1 MKIAFGADHAGFL
14 LKKELMEW
22 IKQYDHQVL
31 DFGTYSEESVDY
43 PDYAY
48 PAAEAVAAGIADFGV
63 IICGT
68 GIGVSITANKVTG
81 IRAANCM
88 TTEMA
93 KLAREHNNANVITV
107 GARLIDAE
115 TAKELILTF
124 LETEFLGGRHMIR
137 VEKIHFLTGN

>member
-1 MKIAFGADHAGFL
+1 MKIAFGSDHAGYNY
-14 LKKELMEW
+14 KKELMEW
-22 IKQYDHQVL
+22 VKQHEHQVL

-63 IICGT
+63 LVCGT

-81 IRAANCM
+81 IRAANCTSLDM
-88 TTEMA
+88 VA
-93 KLAREHNNANVITV
+93 LSREHNNANVLTI
-107 GARLIDAE
+107 GARITDIEL
-115 TAKELILTF
+115 AKEMVLAFI
-124 LETEFLGGRHMIR
+124 EGEFLGGRHMIR